1 MSFVQDIAMITKEH
15 LNHFKSKSS
24 DIQGLLN
31 MIEFIER
38 EIPKSL
44 RICDTFFTQMIM
56 CSDVDV
62 SSYMG
67 KHIDEKDLIT
77 SFVTFGK
84 VITGGKTR
92 YYTGSSANNNS
103 NNIVHEVAFEHGQI
117 QIGQLDNI
125 VHAVQPWTG
134 SRITFNFNVKK
145 DVINHFREYGSKYYN
160 IYEQSKYKQKIIYL

>member
-1 MSFVQDIAMITKEH
+1 MITKEH
-15 LNHFKSKSS
+15 LYHYKSKSS

-31 MIEFIER
+31 MIDFIER
-38 EIPKSL
+38 EVPKSL

-56 CSDVDV
+56 CSDVNV

-117 QIGQLDNI
+117 QIGQLDKI
-125 VHAVQPWTG
+125 VHSVQPWTG
-134 SRITFNFNVKK
+134 SCITFNIKVKC
-145 DVINHFREYGSKYYN
+145 DVIKNF
-160 IYEQSKYKQKIIYL
+160 